1 MAQSGQQHPLVSG
14 DHIRQAVACCVDAL
28 ESVPA
33 ALWHERAGSLEWTC
47 WETVEHIADDLL
59 TYALRFGL
67 ARPSAVPRVPLRVSE
82 DRSGGP
88 ANVIFAD
95 QEAGP
100 LGLLT
105 VVQACGGLLAAS
117 VDIADATTLAPHV
130 FGASDSEGF
139 AAMGVVEALVHTH
152 DVVQRADRAWEPPED
167 LCERAL
173 ARLFPDV
180 PVIGS
185 AWSTLLWATGRI
197 DTPDRPRRKEWRWH
211 GAPLAERRQ
220 AQGRT

>member
-1 MAQSGQQHPLVSG
+1 MAQSAEQKPLVSG
-14 DHIRQAVACCVDAL
+14 DHIRQAVACCVDVL
-28 ESVPA
+28 DGVPT
-33 ALWHERAGSLEWTC
+33 ALWHERADGLEWTR

-67 ARPSAVPRVPLRVSE
+67 ARPIAVPRVPLRVSG
-82 DRSGGP
+82 DRPGGP

-95 QEAGP
+95 REAGP

-105 VVQACGGLLAAS
+105 VVQACGGLLAAA
-117 VDIADATTLAPHV
+117 VDTADATTLAPHV
-130 FGASDSEGF
+130 FGASDPEGF

-152 DVVQRADRAWEPPED
+152 DVVQNPDRPWEPPQD
-167 LCERAL
+167 LCERVL

-180 PVIGS
+180 PVVGG

-197 DTPDRPRRKEWRWH
+197 DTPDRPRREDWRWH
-211 GAPLAERRQ
+211 GAPPAERRQ
-220 AQGRT
+220 AQAQA